1 MVLSE
6 LAVTGLRCIEHAE
19 LEIAAGLARV
29 WGDTGSGETT
39 LSEAM
44 LLPDRGRLSFIRS
57 SSGLKQLEQDHLRV
71 ISASLALL
79 GIQAR
84 ALRSAGTHH
93 GACLPGTA
101 CVARLRGSNHGF
113 RHGGAESRARLGS
126 PPCQTVAIDER
137 VWLSRSRASGLR
149 PIKALPLGNGY
160 HLGRGDLSCARSDG
174 ITGFAARGVP
184 GLEKRHSPAIRVPDS
199 GWRHLGAKPRP
210 RCLGALALDRLAATA
225 PWPDA
230 CAPVAARLRAD
241 ASRRQTPRALRR
253 SEAPQS

>member
-44 LLPDRGRLSFIRS
+44 LLPDRGRLSFIRN

-101 CVARLRGSNHGF
+101 CVARLRGSDH
-113 RHGGAESRARLGS
+113 LGS
-126 PPCQTVAIDER
+126 DMGER
-137 VWLSRSRASGLR
+137 NLVPVSAHR
-149 PIKALPLGNGY
+149 PVRRFPSMNPFDF
-160 HLGRGDLSCARSDG
+160 R
-174 ITGFAARGVP
+174 
-184 GLEKRHSPAIRVPDS
+184 
-199 GWRHLGAKPRP
+199 
-210 RCLGALALDRLAATA
+210 ALALPVCVRSKRCLWEWL
-225 PWPDA
+225 PPRSGRFEL
-230 CAPVAARLRAD
+230 CA
-241 ASRRQTPRALRR
+241 Q
-253 SEAPQS
+253 